1 MSDKIDRIEFISDE
15 TTFCIELQNLL
26 KMKMKK
32 IWNRTPKSVKNENV
46 KKQNWNFKMKMK
58 KIWNRTPKHVKI
70 EMKIELKILLKMRKW
85 KLNIDP

>member
-26 KMKMKK
+26 KMKMK
-32 IWNRTPKSVKNENV
+32 

-70 EMKIELKILLKMRKW
+70 EMKIELKILLEMRKW